1 MPELPEVETT
11 RRGLEPHLTGQ
22 RIEDMTV
29 RNRNLRW
36 PVPRNLPALVRGR
49 TVRAVRRRGKYLLI
63 DCGNGWLLLHLGM
76 SGSLR
81 VVPSQT
87 PPGKHDHVDLLLGSG
102 QAVRLT
108 DPRRFGCVL
117 WCDADPAQHK
127 LMATLGPEPLD
138 GEFVAHWLHARTRG
152 RSAPIKSV
160 LMDSHTVAGIGNI
173 YASEALFLARIHPA
187 TPARQLSLKQC
198 EKLVSAVRE
207 TLLAAIAAGGSSL
220 RNFVGSDGKPGYFQ
234 QQYAV
239 YGRSGESCRI
249 CFTVIRNEALGQ
261 RSSYFCP
268 RCQRLPRPT
277 GPRA

>member
-11 RRGLEPHLTGQ
+11 RRGLEPHLAGQ
-22 RIEDMTV
+22 RIDNLVV

-49 TVRAVRRRGKYLLI
+49 TVRKVQRRGKYLLI

-117 WCDADPAQHK
+117 WCTGEPARHK
-127 LMATLGPEPLD
+127 LIAAIGPEPL
-138 GEFVAHWLHARTRG
+138 GAEFTAQWLHVQSRG
-152 RSAPIKSV
+152 RSAPIKNV
-160 LMDSHTVAGIGNI
+160 LMDNHVVAGVGNI
-173 YASEALFLARIHPA
+173 YANEALFLSRVHPA
-187 TPARQLSLKQC
+187 TPAKRLTLRHC
-198 EKLVSAVRE
+198 ARLVVAVCE
-207 TLLAAIAAGGSSL
+207 TLQAAIAAGGSSL
-220 RNFVGSDGKPGYFQ
+220 RDFVGSDGRPGYFQ

-239 YGRSGESCRI
+239 YGRAGQACRV
-249 CFTVIRNEALGQ
+249 CGTPVRSLSLGQ
-261 RSSYFCP
+261 RSSFFCP
-268 RCQRLPRPT
+268 RCQRRSRPGGGT
-277 GPRA
+277 D

>member
-11 RRGLEPHLTGQ
+11 RRGLEPHLIGQ
-22 RIEDMTV
+22 RIEGMTV

-49 TVRAVRRRGKYLLI
+49 TVLALRRRGKYLLI

-81 VVPSQT
+81 VVPSRT

-117 WCDADPAQHK
+117 WCGSDPVQHK

-138 GEFVAHWLHARTRG
+138 GEFIAQWLYARTRG
-152 RSAPIKSV
+152 RRAPIKSV
-160 LMDSHTVAGIGNI
+160 LMDSHAVAGIGNI

-187 TPARQLSLKQC
+187 TPARQLALKQC
-198 EKLVSAVRE
+198 ERLVSAVRE

-249 CFTVIRNEALGQ
+249 CAAVIRNEAIGQ
-261 RSSYFCP
+261 RSSFFCP
-268 RCQRLPRPT
+268 RCQRLPRLT
-277 GPRA
+277 GR